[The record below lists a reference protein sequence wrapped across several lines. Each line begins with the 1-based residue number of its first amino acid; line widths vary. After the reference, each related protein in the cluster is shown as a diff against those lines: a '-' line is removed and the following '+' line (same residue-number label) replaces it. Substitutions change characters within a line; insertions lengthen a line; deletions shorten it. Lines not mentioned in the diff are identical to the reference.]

1 MEKYDK
7 NELDISRLNN
17 KVTSLEIS
25 LNNLKRENEKLKEVN
40 NHKIDVAVKAV
51 ENLMSMFEADLEK
64 SEYMQ
69 KTIGNL
75 LESVARLEEQNQ
87 TINISLDENFEQNAN
102 YGIMWSAIS
111 EIQETI
117 AKDKGE
123 PVSFVF
129 TRRVL

>member
-25 LNNLKRENEKLKEVN
+25 LNKLKREKKDSELEAEIKLMKELITEQRSLIKTLVETQDMTT
-40 NHKIDVAVKAV
+40 KSL
-51 ENLMSMFEADLEK
+51 ENLLDGMKAFKEFK
-64 SEYMQ
+64 Q
-69 KTIGNL
+69 
-75 LESVARLEEQNQ
+75 SVE
-87 TINISLDENFEQNAN
+87 ISLDETYEQNAN

>member
-17 KVTSLEIS
+17 KFTSLEIS
-25 LNNLKRENEKLKEVN
+25 LNKLKRENEKLKEVI
-40 NHKIDVAVKAV
+40 KEQGSLVKSLV
-51 ENLMSMFEADLEK
+51 ETQGITNQSLENLISGMEIFKEFK
-64 SEYMQ
+64 Q
-69 KTIGNL
+69 
-75 LESVARLEEQNQ
+75 SVE
-87 TINISLDENFEQNAN
+87 ISLDETYEQNAN